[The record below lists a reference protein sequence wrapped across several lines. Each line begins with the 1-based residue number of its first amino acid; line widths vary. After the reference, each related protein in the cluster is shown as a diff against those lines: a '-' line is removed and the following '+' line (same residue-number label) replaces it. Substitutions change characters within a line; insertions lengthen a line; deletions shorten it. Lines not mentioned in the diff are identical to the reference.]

1 VAGGGAAAAPAP
13 SDLGRQP
20 GLPAHR
26 GGLRPAPHRAPGVH
40 GGALHRGRPG
50 RGVLAA
56 AAAVDAL
63 DLVRVPGPPA
73 RLLGLAARPGLDRPL
88 STAPQEPAADR
99 AARRGQ
105 ALGAEEPE
113 PPVRARRAARRLPGR
128 ARDPDPPGA
137 ADRDRLGLQPGR
149 AGVGGLVRRLRRPR
163 ARPRPARAV
172 GVRPRAVHRR
182 ARRPRPGPVP
192 RRVVPRPGGGP
203 GRHRGGDLRALR
215 SRAQRRR
222 RRRDPRA
229 RGRPGA
235 SRPGV
240 GRPCAPGAHV
250 HAGRIRPD
258 GRAGGRAVRPQTR
271 PNRASVR
278 FDQAVLP

>member
-1 VAGGGAAAAPAP
+1 
-13 SDLGRQP
+13 
-20 GLPAHR
+20 
-26 GGLRPAPHRAPGVH
+26 
-40 GGALHRGRPG
+40 
-50 RGVLAA
+50 VLAA

-88 STAPQEPAADR
+88 PAAPQEPAADR
-99 AARRGQ
+99 PARRGQ
-105 ALGAEEPE
+105 ALGAQEPE

-128 ARDPDPPGA
+128 ARHPDPPGA
-137 ADRDRLGLQPGR
+137 ANRDRLRLQPGR
-149 AGVGGLVRRLRRPR
+149 AGVGGLVRGLHRQR
-163 ARPRPARAV
+163 ARPRPTRAV
-172 GVRPRAVHRR
+172 GIRTRAVHRR
-182 ARRPRPGPVP
+182 ARCPRPGPVP
-192 RRVVPRPGGGP
+192 RRVAPRPGGRP

-215 SRAQRRR
+215 DRAQRRR

-229 RGRPGA
+229 RGRPAA
-235 SRPGV
+235 SCPGDGRPAAGCPGD
-240 GRPCAPGAHV
+240 GRPCAASAHV

-258 GRAGGRAVRPQTR
+258 GRGGGRAVRPQTR